1 MRTHNDLPVPYR
13 NCRVSSSPDRLNL
26 QPLTRVLKPA
36 MLTPF
41 GSRIGTPPMENTISV
56 VVPPISTTRVVVSGS
71 LTGQGRLHAGGRAER
86 IVSTDDPRLKMT
98 ECATIRL

>member
-1 MRTHNDLPVPYR
+1 
-13 NCRVSSSPDRLNL
+13 
-26 QPLTRVLKPA
+26 
-36 MLTPF
+36 
-41 GSRIGTPPMENTISV
+41 MENTISV